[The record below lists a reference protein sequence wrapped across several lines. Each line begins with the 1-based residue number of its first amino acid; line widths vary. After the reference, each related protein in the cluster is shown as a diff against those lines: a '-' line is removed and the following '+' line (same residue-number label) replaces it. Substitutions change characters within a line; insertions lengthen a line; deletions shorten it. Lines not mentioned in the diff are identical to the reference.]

1 MDKALGTLAHYPS
14 AYGGGGGGGVSASGG
29 GGGGVSAS
37 GGGGGGV
44 SVSGGGGG
52 GVSPVVGVITSSVIS
67 SASGHPMKATQ
78 QIKIAINVI
87 QDSKVVL

>member
-1 MDKALGTLAHYPS
+1 MGKALGTLAHYPS
-14 AYGGGGGGGVSASGG
+14 AYGGGGGGGVSGSGG
-29 GGGGVSAS
+29 GGGGVSGS

-44 SVSGGGGG
+44 SGSGGGGG
-52 GVSPVVGVITSSVIS
+52 GVSGSGVITSSVIS

-78 QIKIAINVI
+78 QMKIAINVI